1 MALPTS
7 GVKNFALSTT
17 AEAAFYLVYFSVSG
31 EGTGGTLGVKFTDLL
46 GRQTEAS

>member
-7 GVKNFALSTT
+7 GVKNFALSNT

-31 EGTGGTLGVKFTDLL
+31 EGMGGTLGVKLTDLL